1 MKRFAL
7 GAGLLA
13 AAAVALPL
21 SPTWAEDAPTCT
33 KQSPYC
39 SGGTCTKGC
48 QGIGGMGSC
57 GSDGCPYGYA
67 PVAEP
72 IAAPKDAEH
81 KPVAAVVDDLVAV
94 LAETKSKD
102 VYTATV
108 VALAHLGAD
117 ARPAL
122 PDVLKNAERLGVL
135 EGAFASGGCKCLQ
148 CEVIL
153 DAVAAIAHG
162 PDNPHHAHH
171 HGYAACPYHSHTG
184 GTVYSQPATRKV
196 ETCDQPAECPK
207 EQLRKPHQR
216 PQTLSE
222 GSSGMLER

>member
-13 AAAVALPL
+13 AAAAVLPL
-21 SPTWAEDAPTCT
+21 SPTWAEEAPTCP

-48 QGIGGMGSC
+48 PKTDASGSC
-57 GSDGCPYGYA
+57 PSDGCPYESERITDS
-67 PVAEP
+67 PP
-72 IAAPKDAEH
+72 PSPSAEH
-81 KPVAAVVDDLVAV
+81 KPVSAVVDDLVAV
-94 LAETKSKD
+94 LAETRSKD

-135 EGAFASGGCKCLQ
+135 EGAFSDGCKCVQ
-148 CEVIL
+148 YEVIL

-162 PDNPHHAHH
+162 PDASHHSSH
-171 HGYAACPYHSHTG
+171 HGYAACPYHYRQAGASC
-184 GTVYSQPATRKV
+184 VQPASRKM
-196 ETCDQPAECPK
+196 EHCDQPTDCPR
-207 EQLRKPHQR
+207 EQHRKPNSQ
-216 PQTLSE
+216 QTLSDD
-222 GSSGMLER
+222 GSGMLER

>member
-48 QGIGGMGSC
+48 PKTEASAPC
-57 GSDGCPYGYA
+57 PSDGCPYA
-67 PVAEP
+67 CPVEA

-162 PDNPHHAHH
+162 PDDPHHAHH
-171 HGYAACPYHSHTG
+171 HGYTACPYHYRPG
-184 GTVYSQPATRKV
+184 GTNCVQPASRKM
-196 ETCDQPAECPK
+196 EYCDQPTDCPQ
-207 EQLRKPHQR
+207 EQHRKPHRQ
-216 PQTLSE
+216 QTLSDG
-222 GSSGMLER
+222 GSGGMLER